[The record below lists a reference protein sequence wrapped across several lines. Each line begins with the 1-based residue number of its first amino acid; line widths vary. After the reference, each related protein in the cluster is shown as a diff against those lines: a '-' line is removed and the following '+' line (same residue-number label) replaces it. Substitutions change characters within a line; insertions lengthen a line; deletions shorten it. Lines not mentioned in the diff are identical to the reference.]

1 MTPVDYDAVN
11 PHENAALADAL
22 RARLDVPDGWVTG
35 QDTGGGCFAL
45 GIAIE
50 MHLEDTGDGESGP
63 CLDAWP
69 TRYALLTCDGPNAWI
84 LGFYDDVLGGDE
96 GGDEGA
102 CVQLVGRMDTFEQVA
117 DAVAAVLT
125 RATTLN
131 AKPPILNTETERDI
145 IREVADAIRE
155 MNEPESWA
163 RSGKPDERDYV
174 LAACKALHID
184 GAAMEDTVER
194 IANAIYEDAGE
205 TMATAWGIAAF
216 AVKQLTLAYMGLP
229 VIDNARSL

>member
-63 CLDAWP
+63 CLSAWP

-84 LGFYDDVLGGDE
+84 LGFYDDPL

-125 RATTLN
+125 RATTLT
-131 AKPPILNTETERDI
+131 AKPPILNGTVTEQDLV
-145 IREVADAIRE
+145 REVAAEIE
-155 MNEPESWA
+155 KMNTPEEWA
-163 RSGKPDERDYV
+163 RCGKPDERDYV
-174 LAACKALHID
+174 YAACHALHID
-184 GAAMEDTVER
+184 REAMKDVVDG
-194 IANAIYEDAGE
+194 IADEIWNDAGVNY
-205 TMATAWGIAAF
+205 TTAEDVAAF
-216 AVKQLTLAYMGLP
+216 AVKQLTLAYMALP
-229 VIDNARSL
+229 IIDNAGSR